1 MTCKDWA
8 QLDSETKKQLWAAA
22 IAKAKEKASSH

>member
-8 QLDSETKKQLWAAA
+8 KLDSETKKQLWAAA
-22 IAKAKEKASSH
+22 IAKAKKASSH

>member
-8 QLDSETKKQLWAAA
+8 KLDSETQKQLWAAA
-22 IAKAKEKASSH
+22 VAKAKEKAGSL

>member
-8 QLDSETKKQLWAAA
+8 QLDRQTQMQLWAAA
-22 IAKAKEKASSH
+22 IAKAKQKGQ